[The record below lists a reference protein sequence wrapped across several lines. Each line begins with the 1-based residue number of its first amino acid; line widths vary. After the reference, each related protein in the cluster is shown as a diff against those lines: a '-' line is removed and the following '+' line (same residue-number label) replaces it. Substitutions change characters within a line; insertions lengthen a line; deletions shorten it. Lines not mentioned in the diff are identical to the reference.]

1 MKIGIYG
8 AGAIGGYIAVQ
19 MALAG
24 HEVTCIARGAHLE
37 AMRKNGL
44 KLLIDD
50 EERVATVNATNDPH
64 EAGPQDYLFIGL
76 KAHQAYEAT
85 ENFLPMLGPDTP
97 VVTAMNGVPW
107 WYFYKLPGKFENH
120 RLQSVDP
127 GGWQWDTLGPE
138 RAIGCVVYPATE
150 IVEPGV
156 IHHKYG
162 DKFTLGEPDG
172 SQSDRVVALS
182 RAMEESGLRAPVR
195 DNIRDDIWI
204 KLWGNLCFNPISAL
218 TGATLD
224 VVATDTA
231 TRILARSMMLEA
243 QTIGEALGV
252 HFRVDVHRRI
262 NGAAEVGAHKTS
274 MLQDLERGRALEIDA
289 LVTAVQE
296 MGRLVGVDA
305 PFIDAVLGL
314 IQQKAHVLGLYPTFP
329 ETALNGDEEVHE
341 VMVD

>member
-8 AGAIGGYIAVQ
+8 AGAVGGYLAVQ
-19 MALAG
+19 LALAG
-24 HEVTCIARGAHLE
+24 HEVTCVARGEHLA
-37 AMRKNGL
+37 AMKANGL
-44 KLLIDD
+44 KLRIGD
-50 EERVATVNATNDPH
+50 EERVAKMNCTDDAS
-64 EAGPQDYLFIGL
+64 EAGPQDYLIVAL
-76 KAHQAYEAT
+76 KAHQAYDAAER
-85 ENFLPMLGPDTP
+85 FVPMLGPDTP

-120 RLQSVDP
+120 RLESVDP
-127 GGWQWDTLGPE
+127 GGWQWKTLGPW

-156 IHHKYG
+156 IQHKYG

-172 SQSDRVVALS
+172 SISERSERLSAAL
-182 RAMEESGLRAPVR
+182 EESGLRAPVR

-224 VVATDTA
+224 IVATDTA
-231 TRILARSMMLEA
+231 TRILARCMMLEA
-243 QTIGEALGV
+243 QTVGEELGV

-274 MLQDLERGRALEIDA
+274 MLQDLERGRPMEIDP
-289 LVTAVQE
+289 LITAVQE
-296 MGRLVGVDA
+296 MGRLVGVET
-305 PFIDAVLGL
+305 PYIDSVLGL
-314 IQQKAHVLGLYPTFP
+314 IQQRGRVLGLYRPFG
-329 ETALNGDEEVHE
+329 EVDAVADEESRE
-341 VMVD
+341 LVD